1 MHITSSDAV
10 NLFLMVV
17 PPSRSL
23 RISDKNSENSKRT
36 AASPLFFHSP
46 GCRRSRISAENA
58 MSMADNLLQ
67 KRPKTAKTARVPDVV

>member
-46 GCRRSRISAENA
+46 GCGRSRISAENA
-58 MSMADNLLQ
+58 MSMADAA
-67 KRPKTAKTARVPDVV
+67 KTAKTAKTARVPDVV

>member
-1 MHITSSDAV
+1 MHISSSDAV

-36 AASPLFFHSP
+36 AESPLFFHSP

-67 KRPKTAKTARVPDVV
+67 KQRKTAKTARVLDVV